1 MLRRGRAF
9 VIGSGLMFLLV
20 SGCSAGTLPAL
31 TPAHPSTRTTAS
43 TASTAS
49 TGSTASTPS
58 AVSTRQPH
66 ILVFTATGDA
76 AVDSVT
82 YVVDG
87 HSVTDSSVGLPW
99 RASLTFPA
107 DGAMHNYAVLV
118 NLHQGTVQILAIL
131 DGTVTGSSS
140 GGGTGTT
147 TAQLSGSIA
156 G

>member
-1 MLRRGRAF
+1 M
-9 VIGSGLMFLLV
+9 IGSGLMFLLV
-20 SGCSAGTLPAL
+20 SACSGGTLPAL
-31 TPAHPSTRTTAS
+31 TPAHPPTGTTAS
-43 TASTAS
+43 TASPGATAS
-49 TGSTASTPS
+49 TTAAPS

-66 ILVFTATGDA
+66 ILVFTATGDG

-87 HSVTDSSVGLPW
+87 HSVTASSVGLPW
-99 RASLTFPA
+99 RVSLTFPA
-107 DGAMHNYAVLV
+107 DGAMHNYSVLM

-131 DGTVTGSSS
+131 DGAVTSSS
-140 GGGTGTT
+140 NGGGTGTS